1 LPFEAGR
8 PTVSTVGAVFALELT
23 EELADDEVS
32 PAHDAINNTVDS
44 TASEPTFLITLVIK
58 FPPW

>member
-8 PTVSTVGAVFALELT
+8 PTVRTVGAALALELT
-23 EELADDEVS
+23 DDDV
-32 PAHDAINNTVDS
+32 PLAHDAINNTVDS
-44 TASEPTFLITLVIK
+44 TASELAFLIILVIK

>member
-8 PTVSTVGAVFALELT
+8 PTVSTVGAAVALELT
-23 EELADDEVS
+23 EELADEVS
-32 PAHDAINNTVDS
+32 PAQDAINNTVDS